1 MVSLEQ
7 IKKDLRS
14 MSTRD
19 LDRQIDLYRDLKSR
33 GVGDEIMLSLYE
45 GEMEH
50 RFLAW
55 EVTEV

>member
-1 MVSLEQ
+1 
-7 IKKDLRS
+7 